1 MHLTVPGPQ
10 SGGTEPEC
18 DLNHCTVRGVCL
30 ELPLLPCVDCERLAS
45 SHRSAD
51 YLNAEQPLIS
61 SPFLAFLG
69 GLPQL
74 LFFV

>member
-1 MHLTVPGPQ
+1 ML
-10 SGGTEPEC
+10 S
-18 DLNHCTVRGVCL
+18 
-30 ELPLLPCVDCERLAS
+30 LLPCVERERLTS
-45 SHRSAD
+45 SRRSAD